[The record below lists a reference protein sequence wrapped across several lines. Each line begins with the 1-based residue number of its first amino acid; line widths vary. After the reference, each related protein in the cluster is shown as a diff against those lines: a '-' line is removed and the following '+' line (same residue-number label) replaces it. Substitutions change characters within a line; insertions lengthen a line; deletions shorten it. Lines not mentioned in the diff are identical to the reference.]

1 MLNLMRCTKL
11 LILLFT
17 VMVFSAC
24 MTSSP
29 RNRGSLS
36 DAMDKSRDDYE
47 DEREVPD
54 EPDPW
59 EIEEEPDN
67 RAPDDQD
74 PQTRDFG
81 SGGPSSLMFIVR
93 GGYEF
98 GGEPFFDEGFDG
110 ELLVGD
116 RVGQKAEVYLY
127 AGFNSLETRDSHSVS
142 ESIKGDVL
150 TLGVGMEGRFY
161 PLSGMPY
168 FSPYLL
174 GRFGGFIMFWEFKNA
189 LQSGNEIIDSDMLGG
204 IMVGVGA
211 GVDIIRSESFKL
223 GIAIIPELSLYGEE
237 TGEGFTNDFFDQQGI
252 TRICAEAGFSF

>member
-1 MLNLMRCTKL
+1 MKYAKQLIPLFL
-11 LILLFT
+11 VLIL
-17 VMVFSAC
+17 SAC

-59 EIEEEPDN
+59 EIEEEPDD
-67 RAPDDQD
+67 RPPADQS
-74 PQTRDFG
+74 PQTQDDG
-81 SGGPSSLMFIVR
+81 SGGLSSLMIIAR

-98 GGEPFFDEGFDG
+98 AGDPFFDEGFDG
-110 ELLVGD
+110 EILVGD
-116 RVGQKAEVYLY
+116 RIGRRAEVYLY

-161 PLSGMPY
+161 PLAGMTY
-168 FSPYLL
+168 LSPYLL
-174 GRFGGFIMFWEFKNA
+174 GRFGGFMMFWEFRNSLK
-189 LQSGNEIIDSDMLGG
+189 SGNEIIDSDMLGG

-211 GVDIIRSESFKL
+211 GVDIIRSEDFKL
-223 GIAIIPELSLYGEE
+223 GVAIIPELSLYGEE
-237 TGEGFTNDFFDQQGI
+237 TGKGFTNDFFDQQGI
-252 TRICAEAGFSF
+252 TRVCAEAGFSF